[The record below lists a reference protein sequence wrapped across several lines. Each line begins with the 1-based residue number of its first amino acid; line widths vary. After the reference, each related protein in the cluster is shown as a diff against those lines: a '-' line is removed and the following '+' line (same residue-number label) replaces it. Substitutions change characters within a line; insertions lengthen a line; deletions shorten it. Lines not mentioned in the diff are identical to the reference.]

1 VAVEVK
7 STNLAN
13 PRHAKGMKSFAED
26 YNVKQLILVTNDPYP
41 RIMGNI
47 SVLPWKIFLEK
58 LWAGEVIK

>member
-1 VAVEVK
+1 
-7 STNLAN
+7 
-13 PRHAKGMKSFAED
+13 MKSFAED